1 MSFLTPVYL
10 AGTLKGIVMV
20 DVNRDNLKIFLYRD
34 RPLVWR
40 YLNVT
45 LKDMDSGKEII
56 INQSKNNLFQY
67 VNYSHDIL
75 VGCAFRCPLI
85 LPISL
90 SRLGRRWPL
99 LTGNGA
105 PA

>member
-20 DVNRDNLKIFLYRD
+20 DVNEDNLKNIFIPED

-45 LKDMDSGKEII
+45 LKDMDSGKEIL

-75 VGCAFRCPLI
+75 VDCAFRCPLI
-85 LPISL
+85 
-90 SRLGRRWPL
+90 
-99 LTGNGA
+99 
-105 PA
+105 